1 LTNLE
6 INIDGNLVKKQFD
19 LNFINLDITN
29 NSENLIDGLDRLEQN
44 RKIKKLVDSLT
55 PVLKAGYLRA
65 SENNKVKISE
75 IAAVLTSWV

>member
-29 NSENLIDGLDRLEQN
+29 NENLIDGLDRLEQN

-65 SENNKVKISE
+65 SEIIK
-75 IAAVLTSWV
+75 